1 MKETLKGNVVVGGV
15 GKGKAAIIDCSCP
28 DYEIRE
34 IQDSDR
40 ELGRFVRIL
49 KKYCEDT
56 RKLMRRLEKITGK
69 TEASILNTH
78 IEMTHDLALQSE
90 LIDLICDG
98 MCAEEAT
105 SVICDMFISRFL
117 SADSD
122 YVRKLALDVID
133 LKTSVLNML
142 LGIDEPYVESFE
154 EDTVIIAEELTPS
167 VIARFDLE
175 HIKGVAVKYGYP
187 KSHSAHLAQAMNI
200 PSVIG
205 VRDILKSVKNGDIV
219 TIDGDNGL
227 VIIEN

>member
-1 MKETLKGNVVVGGV
+1 MKETLNGNAVVGGI
-15 GKGKAAIIDCSCP
+15 GRGKAAIIDCSCP
-28 DYEIRE
+28 DYELRE
-34 IQDSDR
+34 IHDSDR

-49 KKYCEDT
+49 KQYCENT
-56 RKLMRRLEKITGK
+56 RKLMRRLEKNTSK
-69 TEASILNTH
+69 KEASILNTH

-90 LIDLICDG
+90 LINLVCDG

-142 LGIDEPYVESFE
+142 LGIEGPDVESFE
-154 EDTVIIAEELTPS
+154 EDTIIISEELTPS
-167 VIARFDLE
+167 IIARFDRE
-175 HIKGVAVKYGYP
+175 HIKGIVIKYGFP

-200 PSVIG
+200 PSIIG
-205 VRDILKSVKNGDIV
+205 VRDIFDKVKNGDIV
-219 TIDGDNGL
+219 TVNGDNGT
-227 VIIEN
+227 VIIE